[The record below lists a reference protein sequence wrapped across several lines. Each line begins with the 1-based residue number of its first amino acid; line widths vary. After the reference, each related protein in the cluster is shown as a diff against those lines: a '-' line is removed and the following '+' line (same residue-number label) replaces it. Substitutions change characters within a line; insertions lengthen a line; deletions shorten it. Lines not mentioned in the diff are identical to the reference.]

1 LIARMTEL
9 SDERVFGHH
18 QPITIEYLE
27 GRVLTGLEGCYRAR
41 LREEGLDVE
50 TEVHVGLAVLQN
62 RQGEEEGCRLL
73 KVGKVSPG
81 TLNTKDIWPEADQAK
96 LTVLPFDVSEFPSVN
111 GLMTSGFVDL
121 PFKIKVKEGE
131 QWRTVKEG
139 ERGGRGYGALI
150 MKLFMWPKTTLGGE
164 YMVTCLPVSLAE
176 VGTLGGL
183 AKSRA
188 YPGIKVHK
196 GKFKFSNPELP
207 GMKFGL
213 GNLPFLVVSGL
224 NWEEGEDAVDL
235 TSINWMS
242 SMAIK
247 TAVSNTLA
255 EAVVPNWHNK
265 AGRWRE
271 ASQKGKFVKQVPNS
285 QWPAP
290 VMEDDQETE
299 PEQGSE
305 SEGERECW

>member
-1 LIARMTEL
+1 MTEL
-9 SDERVFGHH
+9 SDDQVFGHH

-27 GRVLTGLEGCYRAR
+27 GRVLTGLEGCYRSR
-41 LREEGLDVE
+41 LQEEGLDVE
-50 TEVHVGLAVLQN
+50 SEVYVGVAVQQSSL
-62 RQGEEEGCRLL
+62 GEEEGCRLL
-73 KVGKVSPG
+73 KVGKVTPG

-96 LTVLPFDVSEFPSVN
+96 LTVLPFDVSEFPAVN
-111 GLMTSGFVDL
+111 GLMTSGFIEL
-121 PFKIKVKEGE
+121 PIKIKVKEGE

-139 ERGGRGYGALI
+139 ERAGRGYGSLV
-150 MKLFMWPKTTLGGE
+150 MKLFMWAKSTAGGE
-164 YMVTCLPVSLAE
+164 YMVTCLPVPLAE
-176 VGTLGGL
+176 VGTLGGH
-183 AKSRA
+183 ARSRS

-207 GMKFGL
+207 GMRFGL
-213 GNLPFLVVSGL
+213 GNLPFMFVSGL
-224 NWEEGEDAVDL
+224 NWEEEDDALDL
-235 TSINWMS
+235 NSVTWMQ
-242 SMAIK
+242 SMRIK

-271 ASQKGKFVKQVPNS
+271 ATQKGKFVKQMPNVL
-285 QWPAP
+285 WPAP

-305 SEGERECW
+305 SEGEREG

>member
-1 LIARMTEL
+1 MTEL
-9 SDERVFGHH
+9 SDDQVFGHH

-27 GRVLTGLEGCYRAR
+27 GRVLTGLEGCYRSR
-41 LREEGLDVE
+41 LQEEGLDVE
-50 TEVHVGLAVLQN
+50 SEVYVGVAVQQSSL
-62 RQGEEEGCRLL
+62 GEEEGCRLL
-73 KVGKVSPG
+73 KVGKVTPG

-96 LTVLPFDVSEFPSVN
+96 LTVLPFDVSEFPAVN
-111 GLMTSGFVDL
+111 GLMTSGFIEL
-121 PFKIKVKEGE
+121 PIKIKVKEGE

-139 ERGGRGYGALI
+139 ERAGRGYGSLV
-150 MKLFMWPKTTLGGE
+150 MKLFMWPKSTAGGE
-164 YMVTCLPVSLAE
+164 YMVTCLPVPLAE
-176 VGTLGGL
+176 VGTLGGH
-183 AKSRA
+183 ARSRS

-196 GKFKFSNPELP
+196 GKFKFSNPELS

-213 GNLPFLVVSGL
+213 GILPFMFVSGL
-224 NWEEGEDAVDL
+224 NWEEEDDALDL
-235 TSINWMS
+235 NSVTWMQ
-242 SMAIK
+242 SMRIK

-271 ASQKGKFVKQVPNS
+271 ATQKGKFVKQMPNVL
-285 QWPAP
+285 WPAP

-305 SEGERECW
+305 SEGEREG